1 MSELKITKDTFEEKV
16 LKSNIP
22 VLVDFW
28 AEWCGP
34 CKVIGPILSELA
46 TQNDGKFTVAK
57 INVDEEP
64 ELTQQYGIMSIP
76 TMKFFKDGQIV
87 GEIVGAAPKPAI
99 EAELAKH
106 I

>member
-1 MSELKITKDTFEEKV
+1 MSEIKVTKDNFEAEV
-16 LKSNIP
+16 LQSSGL

-28 AEWCGP
+28 AVWCGP
-34 CKVIGPILSELA
+34 CKVVGPILSELA
-46 TQNDGKFTVAK
+46 TVHTGKLKVAK

-76 TMKFFKDGQIV
+76 TMKFFKAGEIV
-87 GEIVGAAPKPAI
+87 GEIVGAAPRPTI
-99 EAELAKH
+99 EAEIAKH